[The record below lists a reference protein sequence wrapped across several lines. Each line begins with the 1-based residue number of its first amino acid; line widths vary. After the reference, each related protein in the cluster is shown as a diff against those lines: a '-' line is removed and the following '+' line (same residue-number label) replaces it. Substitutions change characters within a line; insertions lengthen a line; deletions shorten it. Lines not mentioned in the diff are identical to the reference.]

1 MVIPTLKLY
10 DPELYIC
17 PNTMSE
23 CVWRKMHR
31 TYLNP
36 APDMDLAVAIKGDR
50 GAEMTFSVLQLPPI
64 TFYIFIGLRLLIY
77 TYTIESV

>member
-1 MVIPTLKLY
+1 
-10 DPELYIC
+10 
-17 PNTMSE
+17 
-23 CVWRKMHR
+23 MHR